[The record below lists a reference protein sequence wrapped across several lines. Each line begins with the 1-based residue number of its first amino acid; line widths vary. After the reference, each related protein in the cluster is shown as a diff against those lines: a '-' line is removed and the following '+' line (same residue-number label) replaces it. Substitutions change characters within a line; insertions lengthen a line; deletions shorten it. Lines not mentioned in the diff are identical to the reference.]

1 MTYFCTTSSIEKLGN
16 GRAILDVAAFS
27 TTAKVTLIEKL
38 FYILVFLQW
47 RKKEDFWRKNMHF
60 CIAAVEKPPSAVDH
74 KSKAISNS
82 LQKLGCIPKEL
93 AHSESLVESKVK
105 GLSI

>member
-16 GRAILDVAAFS
+16 GRAIHDVAAFS

-47 RKKEDFWRKNMHF
+47 RKKRTFGEKHAFLHR
-60 CIAAVEKPPSAVDH
+60 CRREAAAVDH